1 MKSSQNSTIKW
12 KATLRIL
19 SDSFINI
26 TGIFAASIKYWIRTI
41 IKTNLTLISTFLQS
55 IGSPPQRAC
64 CPARTLWRVG
74 LSAFR
79 LCLMTINTFG
89 GDFFNRYLWHLTLSC
104 YKIILSSWSIYF
116 TVLKETK
123 TEKEGKKERERRA
136 NKRNEWSARPSRL
149 LFRQLGCVRVFK
161 HASSFK
167 HRGSFV
173 ISIYILLEIW
183 ACRKLSS
190 SSFGASFLRT
200 GLNSLKNALISR
212 ESTVEYLEVG
222 NTDLL
227 RVSNDI

>member
-1 MKSSQNSTIKW
+1 
-12 KATLRIL
+12 
-19 SDSFINI
+19 
-26 TGIFAASIKYWIRTI
+26 
-41 IKTNLTLISTFLQS
+41 
-55 IGSPPQRAC
+55 
-64 CPARTLWRVG
+64 
-74 LSAFR
+74 
-79 LCLMTINTFG
+79 MTINTFG
-89 GDFFNRYLWHLTLSC
+89 GDFFNRYLWHLTLSF
-104 YKIILSSWSIYF
+104 YKSILGSWSIYF

-123 TEKEGKKERERRA
+123 KKKKKWRKEREREGNLWRDRWA

-149 LFRQLGCVRVFK
+149 LFRQLGCVRVFM

-200 GLNSLKNALISR
+200 GLNSLQNALISR

>member
-1 MKSSQNSTIKW
+1 MKSSRNSTIKS
-12 KATLRIL
+12 KATLQIF

-26 TGIFAASIKYWIRTI
+26 TGIFAASIKYWIWTI

-104 YKIILSSWSIYF
+104 YKIIFLALGQF
-116 TVLKETK
+116 TLLFS
-123 TEKEGKKERERRA
+123 KKQRKRKRGRERERRA

-173 ISIYILLEIW
+173 IIIYILLEIW

-200 GLNSLKNALISR
+200 GLNSLQNALI
-212 ESTVEYLEVG
+212 
-222 NTDLL
+222 
-227 RVSNDI
+227 

>member
-26 TGIFAASIKYWIRTI
+26 TGIFAASIKYWIWTI

-64 CPARTLWRVG
+64 CLARTLQRVG

-79 LCLMTINTFG
+79 LCLLTINTFG

-104 YKIILSSWSIYF
+104 YKIILGSWSIYF

-123 TEKEGKKERERRA
+123 KEKKMEKREREMEIFDEIVEQTSAMSEVRVHLVFYSVRFAAYVSSSMRRA
-136 NKRNEWSARPSRL
+136 LSIEGL
-149 LFRQLGCVRVFK
+149 L
-161 HASSFK
+161 
-167 HRGSFV
+167 
-173 ISIYILLEIW
+173 
-183 ACRKLSS
+183 
-190 SSFGASFLRT
+190 
-200 GLNSLKNALISR
+200 
-212 ESTVEYLEVG
+212 
-222 NTDLL
+222 
-227 RVSNDI
+227 